1 MRLAVP
7 RPHARFAATGDA
19 GPVPAVDASD
29 EGRVTPAPPD
39 FHRIGLVTKPVRRA
53 VPETLRRV
61 AALLAARRHV
71 VRLDPASAALLD
83 PDGPPGLPLPSL
95 VREVDLLVVVGGD
108 GTLLHAAREAA
119 KVGVPV
125 AGINLGRLGFLTD
138 ISPAHATE
146 SLSRILDGEYVEDP
160 RCLLEATV
168 GDAGGAAPACAALND
183 VVLHKW
189 NTARLI
195 EFETYI
201 DGRFVNS
208 QRSDGLVVATPTGS
222 TAYALS
228 GGGPLVQPGLDALV
242 LVPLCPHTLSNRP
255 LVVAGSSQIDIRVC
269 GRTEPEHLRVT
280 CDGQDTLP
288 IRRDEPV
295 RIRKHSR
302 AIRLIHPTGHDH
314 FRLLRA
320 KLGWSESPR

>member
-1 MRLAVP
+1 M
-7 RPHARFAATGDA
+7 
-19 GPVPAVDASD
+19 
-29 EGRVTPAPPD
+29 TPAPPD
-39 FHRIGLVTKPVRRA
+39 FRRIGLVTKPVRRT

-61 AALLAARRHV
+61 AAFLTERGHEV
-71 VRLDPASAALLD
+71 HMDPASAGLLD
-83 PDGPPGLPLPSL
+83 PGGPPGLPLPSL
-95 VREVDLLVVVGGD
+95 VGIVDLLVVIGGD
-108 GTLLHAAREAA
+108 GTLLHAARAAA
-119 KVGVPV
+119 KAGVPV

-138 ISPAHATE
+138 ISPVRATE
-146 SLSRILDGEYVEDP
+146 ALGRILDGEYVEDP

-168 GDAGGAAPACAALND
+168 GPVDGDRHTCTALND

-195 EFETYI
+195 EFETFI

-208 QRSDGLVVATPTGS
+208 QRSDGLVVSTPTGS

-255 LVVAGSSQIDIRVC
+255 LVVAGSSVIDIRVC
-269 GRTEPEHLRVT
+269 GRTEAEHLRVT

-288 IRRDEPV
+288 MRRDEPV
-295 RIRKHSR
+295 RIRKHTR

-314 FRLLRA
+314 FELLRA
-320 KLGWSESPR
+320 KLGWSEAPR